1 MSEPEMIDLD
11 NADTYRRFDR
21 QGMLVHLH
29 DFPEQ
34 VRRAWQK
41 VLEFELPPR
50 FGGIDRV
57 VVSGMGGSAIGGDI
71 LGGLALAES
80 RVPVLVHRD
89 YGLPRFVDGRTLV
102 IFSSYSG
109 NTEETLSAFQV
120 SGDTPAH
127 KLVVTTGGALKEL
140 AERDGV
146 PVLLTDYK
154 APPRAAFPMSF
165 IPLLGIMQKLGLL
178 GDKSTDV
185 REALRVLEE
194 MSVRL
199 SEKVAR
205 GENPAKQ
212 LALKLRE
219 KLAVVYGA
227 EELAAV
233 ARRWKTQLNENAKT
247 MAFFE
252 LFPELNHNA
261 VMGYQFPAAV
271 REQVFVVLLD
281 SPRLNPRNRRRYE
294 VTTRLLDNAGIRHET
309 VPATGTSP
317 LARVLSLVL
326 FGDYVSFYLAMLNR
340 TDPTSIEAINT
351 VKDYLGRG
359 QP

>member
-11 NADTYRRFDR
+11 DIDTYRRFDR

-29 DFPEQ
+29 AFPGQ

-41 VLEFELPPR
+41 VLEFELPPG
-50 FGGIDRV
+50 FGGIDKI

-71 LGGLALAES
+71 LAGLALEES

-89 YGLPRFVDGRTLV
+89 YGLPRFVDAGTLV

-109 NTEETLSAFQV
+109 NTEETLSAFQAS
-120 SGDTPAH
+120 SGTPAH

-140 AERDGV
+140 AEKEGV

-154 APPRAAFPMSF
+154 SPPRAAFPMSF
-165 IPLLGIMQKLGLL
+165 IPLLGVMQKMGLL
-178 GDKSTDV
+178 GDKSADV
-185 REALRVLEE
+185 REALSVLED
-194 MSVRL
+194 MSGRL
-199 SEKVAR
+199 AEKVVR

-219 KLAVVYGA
+219 RIVVVYGA
-227 EELAAV
+227 QELAAV

-261 VMGYQFPAAV
+261 VMGYQFPAPV
-271 REQVFVVLLD
+271 REQVFAVLLD
-281 SPRLNPRNRRRYE
+281 SSRLNPRNRRRYE
-294 VTTRLLDNAGIRHET
+294 VTARLLDNAGIRHET
-309 VPATGTSP
+309 VPASGTSP
-317 LARVLSLVL
+317 LARVLAQVF

-351 VKDYLGRG
+351 VKDYLGRS